1 MNENSQKY
9 LTFFIPGILGSTLVD
24 YDRNKFGEVVKREI
38 WGENLWNNVNTF
50 RNEPSLLNLARQ
62 PSLQADKVIKSIKGK
77 PFKEVDVYGNFINFC
92 TQELNLIENQN
103 FFLFAYDWRQD
114 NRKTATEFAD
124 FINSKDPQENYK
136 IRIIA
141 HSMGGIITRLMLL
154 NEENI
159 NIAKITSKFFQIASP
174 IKGSAKAYFTLKKH
188 PKFDKKFDLLCK
200 KFQDPDL
207 RANLHQAMI
216 GFPSI
221 YQLLP
226 PPNIKFLLDENGK
239 LYSGLDKQIWE
250 EYLHEYINSAID
262 VHEQLTQP
270 LNKNIQCFCAYSS
283 YYPTQA
289 FYRVQSRSLFNI
301 DIIGKEGENN
311 IFKVNGDETVI
322 VSSADCSSYFD
333 KDINL
338 ENCQSLEIN
347 IQPSEHLEIC
357 CHNIVKEMLRREFL

>member
-1 MNENSQKY
+1 MSENQPKY

-24 YDRNKFGEVVKREI
+24 YDRNKVGEVVKREI
-38 WGENLWNNVNTF
+38 WGENLLSNINTF
-50 RNEPSLLNLARQ
+50 RNEPSSLNLARQ
-62 PSLQADKVIKSIKGK
+62 PSLQADKVIKSINAGS
-77 PFKEVDVYGNFINFC
+77 FKKVDVYGNFINFC
-92 TQELNLIENQN
+92 TQQLNLIENQN

-114 NRKTATEFAD
+114 NKETARQFAK
-124 FINSKDPQENYK
+124 FINSKDLQENYQ

-141 HSMGGIITRLMLL
+141 HSMGGIVTRLMLL
-154 NEENI
+154 SQQNI
-159 NIAKITSKFFQIASP
+159 NIAKRTSKFFQIASP

-188 PKFDKKFDLLCK
+188 PNFDKLFDLLWK

-207 RANLHQAMI
+207 RADLRQAMI

-226 PPNIKFLLDENGK
+226 PPNIKFLLDENGTF
-239 LYSGLDKQIWE
+239 YSALDKQVWE
-250 EYLHEYINSAID
+250 QYLHEYINSAID

-283 YYPTQA
+283 HYPTQA

-322 VSSADCSSYFD
+322 VSSADCSNYFD
-333 KDINL
+333 NDR